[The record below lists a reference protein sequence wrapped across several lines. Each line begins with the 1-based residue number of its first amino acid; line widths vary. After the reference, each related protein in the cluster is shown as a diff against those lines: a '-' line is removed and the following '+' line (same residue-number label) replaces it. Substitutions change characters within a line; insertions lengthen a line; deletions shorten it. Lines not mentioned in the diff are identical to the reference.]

1 MKYVTV
7 YDNNQNKVC
16 DVHKLA
22 WDITKKG
29 MPFSFLGGY
38 IIMSYQCDEYQK
50 RGFFAHMI
58 DALKTWWSCRKR

>member
-7 YDNNQNKVC
+7 YDENRNKVC
-16 DVHKLA
+16 DMHKLA

-29 MPFSFLGGY
+29 MPFSFLGGW
-38 IIMSYQCDEYQK
+38 IIMSYQDETNQE

-58 DALKTWWSCRKR
+58 YALKFWWSCRKR